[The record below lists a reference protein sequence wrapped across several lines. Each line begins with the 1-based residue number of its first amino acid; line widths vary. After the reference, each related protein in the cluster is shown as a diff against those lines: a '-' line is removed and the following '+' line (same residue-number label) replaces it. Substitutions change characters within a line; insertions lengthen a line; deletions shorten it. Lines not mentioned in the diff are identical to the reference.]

1 MAQLAAQTLKTASL
15 DLTTQLILVAPNAD
29 PTFPS
34 TLEKSGVEFVT
45 APPGSTRAEM
55 CDLGMS
61 CATGSIVAVR
71 DDVAVG
77 DARWLD
83 TFRAVVPARVDAV
96 PPQRLESMV
105 MDTQV
110 ARRVA
115 MGDSALSS
123 STTETSE
130 RIAAIEMAAAV

>member
-1 MAQLAAQTLKTASL
+1 
-15 DLTTQLILVAPNAD
+15 
-29 PTFPS
+29 
-34 TLEKSGVEFVT
+34 
-45 APPGSTRAEM
+45 M

-83 TFRAVVPARVDAV
+83 TYRAVVPVRVDAV
-96 PPQRLESMV
+96 SPQRFESVV

-115 MGDSALSS
+115 MGDSSQSS

-130 RIAAIEMAAAV
+130 PIAAIEMAAAV